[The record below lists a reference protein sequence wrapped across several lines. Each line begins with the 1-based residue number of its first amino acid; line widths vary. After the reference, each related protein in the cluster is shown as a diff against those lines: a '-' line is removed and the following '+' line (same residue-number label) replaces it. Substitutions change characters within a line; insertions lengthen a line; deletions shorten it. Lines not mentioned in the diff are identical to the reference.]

1 MILVSQLFQTTNTL
15 QTFHGEVLASG
26 LLSQTILPIASTP
39 AISTSFRIF
48 HMNKTNSTDYF
59 TVPSLVNMQSFIR
72 IRCKVRK
79 QWNPKEMFAKRL
91 MIVCI
96 SMRFN
101 RRFHSHG
108 SKKSACTDFDYCLLL
123 EASKVI
129 TLIVDL
135 LSVVIAVKYLFD
147 ISHRYP
153 K

>member
-1 MILVSQLFQTTNTL
+1 MILVSQLFQTTNIL

-48 HMNKTNSTDYF
+48 HMNKTNSTDHF

-101 RRFHSHG
+101 RRFHVAWFKEKCVHR
-108 SKKSACTDFDYCLLL
+108 FWLLFIAGGFQSYYVNCRL
-123 EASKVI
+123 TERRHRRKIFIWYFASI
-129 TLIVDL
+129 
-135 LSVVIAVKYLFD
+135 
-147 ISHRYP
+147 P
-153 K
+153 